1 MRVSSGFL
9 TTFYNVGAQ
18 VLRRWHFLFSLVFV
32 VIKHMH
38 SDTGLK
44 VTFVFCYKQTFFH
57 SDKVSLC
64 KPASL
69 IRFSCT
75 IISATRNL

>member
-9 TTFYNVGAQ
+9 TAFYNIGAQ
-18 VLRRWHFLFSLVFV
+18 VLRRWHFMFSLVFV

-44 VTFVFCYKQTFFH
+44 VTFVFSVINKPFFIQI
-57 SDKVSLC
+57 KLVC
-64 KPASL
+64 V
-69 IRFSCT
+69 
-75 IISATRNL
+75 NLLP